1 MLRNLL
7 VGLVIIAVTALA
19 VLFAWLN
26 PSQVQL
32 DLAFASYEI
41 SIAMAVTGG
50 LVLGWLFGLACAAS
64 YIATLMRQ
72 RRRLRKQ
79 LKLAEAE
86 VSNLRGLPMQD
97 AG

>member
-1 MLRNLL
+1 MLKNLL
-7 VGLVIIAVTALA
+7 IGLVIIAVAALA

-26 PSQVQL
+26 PSLVQL

-41 SIAMAVTGG
+41 SIAMAVTAGV
-50 LVLGWLFGLACAAS
+50 VLGWLFGLACAVA
-64 YIATLMRQ
+64 YITTLMRQ
-72 RRRLRKQ
+72 RRRLRKA

-86 VSNLRGLPMQD
+86 VSNLRGLPTQD

>member
-1 MLRNLL
+1 MLKNVLIGLL
-7 VGLVIIAVTALA
+7 MIVVAALA

-26 PSQVQL
+26 PSLVQL

-41 SIAMAVTGG
+41 SIAMAVTAGV
-50 LVLGWLFGLACAAS
+50 VLGWLFGLACAAS
-64 YIATLMRQ
+64 YITTLIRQ
-72 RRRLRKQ
+72 RRRLRKA